1 MRLMILLALLLVSGS
16 LSAQTQGAIKRVCH
30 VSRFELAVACI
41 KKYEG
46 LHGPKHHPYV
56 GYGHKLLPGERF
68 SPKMTERQ
76 ADALL
81 RSDLRK
87 LCAMFRGFGRDS
99 LLLATLAYNVG
110 CGKVMKSR
118 MYAKMRS
125 GNRNIYR
132 DYVDFKRW
140 NGKIVPSIERR
151 RKMEYLL
158 LFTPLYNDYFTIAK
172 DTMQSIKYLERSANA
187 NFFWGMNAYADVLLQ
202 CGHYEETEK
211 LCEKMAIYPYSYI
224 CTKMGD
230 IQKDYRHDYK
240 TAKYYYETGY
250 KNDKDPECCDR
261 LGDMYKDG
269 LGVKKNLGLA
279 ITYYRLAI
287 AYYQSLGL
295 ENDDEDRQ
303 VLNRSAKI

>member
-1 MRLMILLALLLVSGS
+1 MDRSIILMSDMGTSCCLASV
-16 LSAQTQGAIKRVCH
+16 
-30 VSRFELAVACI
+30 
-41 KKYEG
+41 
-46 LHGPKHHPYV
+46 
-56 GYGHKLLPGERF
+56 

-151 RKMEYLL
+151 RKNGVSALVY
-158 LFTPLYNDYFTIAK
+158 
-172 DTMQSIKYLERSANA
+172 SIE
-187 NFFWGMNAYADVLLQ
+187 
-202 CGHYEETEK
+202 
-211 LCEKMAIYPYSYI
+211 
-224 CTKMGD
+224 
-230 IQKDYRHDYK
+230 
-240 TAKYYYETGY
+240 
-250 KNDKDPECCDR
+250 
-261 LGDMYKDG
+261 
-269 LGVKKNLGLA
+269 
-279 ITYYRLAI
+279 
-287 AYYQSLGL
+287 
-295 ENDDEDRQ
+295 
-303 VLNRSAKI
+303 

>member
-1 MRLMILLALLLVSGS
+1 MILLALLLVSGS
-16 LSAQTQGAIKRVCH
+16 LSAQTQGAIKRVRH

-46 LHGPKHHPYV
+46 LHGPKHYPYV

-99 LLLATLAYNVG
+99 LLLAALAYNVG
-110 CGKVMKSR
+110 CGTVMKSR

-140 NGKIVPSIERR
+140 NGKIVPYIERR
-151 RKMEYLL
+151 RKMEYLHM
-158 LFTPLYNDYFTIAK
+158 FTP
-172 DTMQSIKYLERSANA
+172 
-187 NFFWGMNAYADVLLQ
+187 
-202 CGHYEETEK
+202 
-211 LCEKMAIYPYSYI
+211 
-224 CTKMGD
+224 
-230 IQKDYRHDYK
+230 
-240 TAKYYYETGY
+240 
-250 KNDKDPECCDR
+250 
-261 LGDMYKDG
+261 
-269 LGVKKNLGLA
+269 
-279 ITYYRLAI
+279 
-287 AYYQSLGL
+287 
-295 ENDDEDRQ
+295 
-303 VLNRSAKI
+303 

>member
-56 GYGHKLLPGERF
+56 GYGHKLLPG
-68 SPKMTERQ
+68 
-76 ADALL
+76 D
-81 RSDLRK
+81 
-87 LCAMFRGFGRDS
+87 
-99 LLLATLAYNVG
+99 NVG

-158 LFTPLYNDYFTIAK
+158 LFTP
-172 DTMQSIKYLERSANA
+172 
-187 NFFWGMNAYADVLLQ
+187 
-202 CGHYEETEK
+202 
-211 LCEKMAIYPYSYI
+211 
-224 CTKMGD
+224 
-230 IQKDYRHDYK
+230 
-240 TAKYYYETGY
+240 
-250 KNDKDPECCDR
+250 
-261 LGDMYKDG
+261 
-269 LGVKKNLGLA
+269 
-279 ITYYRLAI
+279 
-287 AYYQSLGL
+287 
-295 ENDDEDRQ
+295 
-303 VLNRSAKI
+303 

>member
-1 MRLMILLALLLVSGS
+1 MLALLLVSGS
-16 LSAQTQGAIKRVCH
+16 LSAQTQGAIKRVRH

-87 LCAMFRGFGRDS
+87 LCAMFRGFGCDS

-151 RKMEYLL
+151 RKWSICSCLL
-158 LFTPLYNDYFTIAK
+158 H
-172 DTMQSIKYLERSANA
+172 SIRFYKNRT
-187 NFFWGMNAYADVLLQ
+187 VLLIGG
-202 CGHYEETEK
+202 CP
-211 LCEKMAIYPYSYI
+211 LFFASI
-224 CTKMGD
+224 
-230 IQKDYRHDYK
+230 
-240 TAKYYYETGY
+240 A
-250 KNDKDPECCDR
+250 DKP
-261 LGDMYKDG
+261 
-269 LGVKKNLGLA
+269 
-279 ITYYRLAI
+279 
-287 AYYQSLGL
+287 
-295 ENDDEDRQ
+295 
-303 VLNRSAKI
+303 

>member
-1 MRLMILLALLLVSGS
+1 MEQIRLIMLVESRIRGDVYVRFGGEYLKTYHSNMIRRWVLSLLKETVKIYE
-16 LSAQTQGAIKRVCH
+16 QG
-30 VSRFELAVACI
+30 
-41 KKYEG
+41 KKYYDA
-46 LHGPKHHPYV
+46 LKSV
-56 GYGHKLLPGERF
+56 NNLVKDARKRF

-158 LFTPLYNDYFTIAK
+158 LF
-172 DTMQSIKYLERSANA
+172 E
-187 NFFWGMNAYADVLLQ
+187 
-202 CGHYEETEK
+202 
-211 LCEKMAIYPYSYI
+211 
-224 CTKMGD
+224 
-230 IQKDYRHDYK
+230 
-240 TAKYYYETGY
+240 
-250 KNDKDPECCDR
+250 
-261 LGDMYKDG
+261 
-269 LGVKKNLGLA
+269 
-279 ITYYRLAI
+279 
-287 AYYQSLGL
+287 
-295 ENDDEDRQ
+295 
-303 VLNRSAKI
+303 

>member
-1 MRLMILLALLLVSGS
+1 MREVPTNSVAYEVDNIVSLASCVGQLVCPDARGDK
-16 LSAQTQGAIKRVCH
+16 AVCH

-56 GYGHKLLPGERF
+56 GYGHKLLPGERY
-68 SPKMTERQ
+68 SPRMSERQ

-87 LCAMFRGFGRDS
+87 LCAMFRGSGRDS

-110 CGKVMKSR
+110 CGKVMRSR

-158 LFTPLYNDYFTIAK
+158 LFTP
-172 DTMQSIKYLERSANA
+172 
-187 NFFWGMNAYADVLLQ
+187 
-202 CGHYEETEK
+202 
-211 LCEKMAIYPYSYI
+211 
-224 CTKMGD
+224 
-230 IQKDYRHDYK
+230 
-240 TAKYYYETGY
+240 
-250 KNDKDPECCDR
+250 
-261 LGDMYKDG
+261 
-269 LGVKKNLGLA
+269 
-279 ITYYRLAI
+279 
-287 AYYQSLGL
+287 
-295 ENDDEDRQ
+295 
-303 VLNRSAKI
+303 

>member
-16 LSAQTQGAIKRVCH
+16 LSAQTQGAIKRVRH

-46 LHGPKHHPYV
+46 LHGPKHYPYV

-99 LLLATLAYNVG
+99 LLLAALAYN
-110 CGKVMKSR
+110 VMKSR

-158 LFTPLYNDYFTIAK
+158 LFTP
-172 DTMQSIKYLERSANA
+172 
-187 NFFWGMNAYADVLLQ
+187 
-202 CGHYEETEK
+202 
-211 LCEKMAIYPYSYI
+211 
-224 CTKMGD
+224 
-230 IQKDYRHDYK
+230 
-240 TAKYYYETGY
+240 
-250 KNDKDPECCDR
+250 
-261 LGDMYKDG
+261 
-269 LGVKKNLGLA
+269 
-279 ITYYRLAI
+279 
-287 AYYQSLGL
+287 
-295 ENDDEDRQ
+295 
-303 VLNRSAKI
+303 

>member
-1 MRLMILLALLLVSGS
+1 
-16 LSAQTQGAIKRVCH
+16 
-30 VSRFELAVACI
+30 
-41 KKYEG
+41 
-46 LHGPKHHPYV
+46 
-56 GYGHKLLPGERF
+56 LPGERF

-99 LLLATLAYNVG
+99 LLLAALAYNVG

-158 LFTPLYNDYFTIAK
+158 LFTP
-172 DTMQSIKYLERSANA
+172 
-187 NFFWGMNAYADVLLQ
+187 
-202 CGHYEETEK
+202 
-211 LCEKMAIYPYSYI
+211 
-224 CTKMGD
+224 
-230 IQKDYRHDYK
+230 
-240 TAKYYYETGY
+240 
-250 KNDKDPECCDR
+250 
-261 LGDMYKDG
+261 
-269 LGVKKNLGLA
+269 
-279 ITYYRLAI
+279 
-287 AYYQSLGL
+287 
-295 ENDDEDRQ
+295 
-303 VLNRSAKI
+303 